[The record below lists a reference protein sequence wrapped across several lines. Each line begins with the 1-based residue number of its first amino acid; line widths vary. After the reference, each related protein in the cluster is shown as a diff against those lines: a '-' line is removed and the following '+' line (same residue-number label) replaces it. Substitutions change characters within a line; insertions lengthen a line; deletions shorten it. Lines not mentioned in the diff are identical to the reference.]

1 METLLSSGY
10 QGTVYLVEENGRR
23 YVVKRP
29 SGSLLTG
36 WARRAMLRREYA
48 AYRRL
53 EGIPGVPA
61 CAGLGPGGELKLDF
75 IDGESLRDAG
85 YELQDKATFFDRFLE
100 LVQSVHAAGVAHADM
115 KRKDNILVD
124 AQGQPW
130 LIDFG
135 SAVLADADGGGWA
148 FRQAC
153 RMDLNA
159 WFKIKYQFVR
169 GEPAAADLEH
179 FRPTTVETWARALR
193 RAWRKLTRRQQRM
206 AAKRGDE

>member
-1 METLLSSGY
+1 VETLLSSGY
-10 QGTVYLVEENGRR
+10 QGTVYLLEENGRR

-29 SGSLLTG
+29 SGTLLSG

-61 CAGLGPGGELKLDF
+61 CFGLGPDGELKLEF
-75 IDGESLRDAG
+75 VDGESLRHAG
-85 YELQDKATFFDRFLE
+85 YALPDKTAFFARFFE
-100 LVQSVHAAGVAHADM
+100 LVQAIHAAGVAHADM

-124 AQGQPW
+124 DAGQPW

-135 SAVLADADGGGWA
+135 SAVLANADGRGWA

-159 WFKIKYQFVR
+159 WFKIKYQFLP
-169 GEPAAADLEH
+169 GEPDASDLVH
-179 FRPTTVETWARALR
+179 FRPTRVERWARAVR

-206 AAKRGDE
+206 AARRD

>member
-1 METLLSSGY
+1 VERLLSSGY
-10 QGTVYLVEENGRR
+10 QGTVYLREENGRR
-23 YVVKRP
+23 YVIKRP

-53 EGIPGVPA
+53 EGIPGVPT
-61 CAGLGPGGELKLDF
+61 CLGLGADGALKLDF

-85 YELQDKATFFDRFLE
+85 HKLPDKAAFFARFLE
-100 LVQSVHAAGVAHADM
+100 LVQSLHAAGVAPADM
-115 KRKDNILVD
+115 KPKLNMLAD
-124 AQGQPW
+124 AAGQPW

-135 SAVLADADGGGWA
+135 SAVFADAQRRGWA

-159 WFKIKYQFVR
+159 WFKIKYQFVP
-169 GEPAAADLEH
+169 GEPDAADRVL
-179 FRPTTVETWARALR
+179 FRPTRVERWARALR
-193 RAWRKLTRRQQRM
+193 RAWRKLTRRQQRK
-206 AAKRGDE
+206 AAQRGD

>member
-10 QGTVYLVEENGRR
+10 QGTVYLVEEHGRR
-23 YVVKRP
+23 FVIKRP

-48 AYRRL
+48 AYQRL
-53 EGIPGVPA
+53 GGIPGVPA
-61 CAGLGPGGELKLDF
+61 CIGLEPDGALKLEF
-75 IDGESLRDAG
+75 IDGESLRHAA
-85 YELQDKATFFDRFLE
+85 YELPDKAEFFARFLE
-100 LVQSVHAAGVAHADM
+100 LVRSIHAAGVAHADM

-124 AQGQPW
+124 AAGQPW

-135 SAVLADADGGGWA
+135 SAVLANAAGRGWA

-159 WFKIKYQFVR
+159 WFKIKYQFVA
-169 GEPAAADLEH
+169 GEPDAADLEY
-179 FRPTTVETWARALR
+179 FRPTKVERWARAVR

-206 AAKRGDE
+206 AARRGD